1 MLNLFIV
8 VGLLLIGC
16 ATPVVQANIQDSTTQ
31 TVETLGFLESEECS
45 YSIEDNACD
54 FQLLDQNGQP
64 WRLENHLGDVVL
76 IDLSVMWCGPC
87 QYAATTA
94 QSTEDVYSHLGF
106 HYVTILMDN
115 FTGSAAVESDCLS
128 WATNFGITDAP
139 VLVGDRDMLTSGG
152 AVHGF
157 PVSSW
162 PTFIILNRNH
172 EIVWAMDGY
181 SESALKAAIEQYL

>member
-16 ATPVVQANIQDSTTQ
+16 ATPVVQTNIQDSTAQ

-115 FTGSAAVESDCLS
+115 FTGSPAVESDCLS

-139 VLVGDRDMLTSGG
+139 VLVGDRDMLTSMG
-152 AVHGF
+152 ASCVF

-162 PTFIILNRNH
+162 PTFMILNRNH
-172 EIVWAMDGY
+172 EVVWVMDGY